1 MDRDRLVL
9 AGILVGVG
17 IPLALMAML
26 ANGFFENP
34 FD

>member
-1 MDRDRLVL
+1 MDKDRLVF

-17 IPLALMAML
+17 IPLTLMALL
-26 ANGFFENP
+26 ANGFINNP